1 MKKPIIGTGKDISPK
16 AHMSKIAKALSEG
29 FPGGTPGPSNI
40 VSKGFSKYL
49 AEGHSYGMKKS
60 GGPAKPITGAL
71 GSETRRAE
79 YDAKGWK
86 YDHTI
91 AGDHEGSYKPK
102 KKEGGTSTKTE
113 GTSTGT
119 GESSV
124 KGNTGE
130 GKKKKEAAQKKLDA
144 TKDTAKSNRKDRQA
158 ARSAK
163 RKEKRTKRI
172 TKREEIRQG
181 RQKAKDEG
189 LKGKA
194 KREAIKA
201 AKKEAKKKQKA

>member
-1 MKKPIIGTGKDISPK
+1 MRKPIIGTGKNISLK
-16 AHMSKIAKALSEG
+16 EHMSEAAQALSEG

-49 AEGHSYGMKKS
+49 AEGHSYGLKKS

-91 AGDHEGSYKPK
+91 AGDHEGSYKSK
-102 KKEGGTSTKTE
+102 KKEGGASTE
-113 GTSTGT
+113 T

-124 KGNTGE
+124 TKNTGE
-130 GKKKKEAAQKKLDA
+130 GEKKKETAQKNLDK
-144 TKDTAKSNRKDRQA
+144 TKETVKSNQKDRQA
-158 ARSAK
+158 GRSAK

-172 TKREEIRQG
+172 TKREEIRQA
-181 RQKAKDEG
+181 RQSAKDSG

-194 KREAIKA
+194 KRQAIRA